1 VPKPRSDPG
10 RVKRHQTRQNRL
22 TNQGMLPPEVLA
34 WVQRDMARAYPRKRD
49 EMSPPTRYRW
59 TSRRI
64 CRRRSKDA
72 HSWIGA
78 GRRACCDLL
87 AGCARCSA
95 GFEHGAT
102 CDRCSSRH
110 RPGMGWLWL
119 GLASGAR
126 TLEPVERRMGS
137 TALRAEPL
145 PRGLEPLW
153 WRARSLRRMA
163 LRRRVGRLV
172 QGLGWVRWRLII
184 HSHDVP
190 TIAAG
195 SLFRRRHE
203 RALGYKCG
211 ARRRA
216 RWR

>member
-1 VPKPRSDPG
+1 
-10 RVKRHQTRQNRL
+10 
-22 TNQGMLPPEVLA
+22 M
-34 WVQRDMARAYPRKRD
+34 
-49 EMSPPTRYRW
+49 
-59 TSRRI
+59 RI
-64 CRRRSKDA
+64 
-72 HSWIGA
+72 
-78 GRRACCDLL
+78 
-87 AGCARCSA
+87 
-95 GFEHGAT
+95 
-102 CDRCSSRH
+102 
-110 RPGMGWLWL
+110 L
-119 GLASGAR
+119 GLALTGGLVVTSSLGAHAAPLGSNMARLATGAAPGIVQAWGGCGWGWHPGAR

-195 SLFRRRHE
+195 FFSSGWPQFGFCRVAQRHRRVRLVSNLRRRIE
-203 RALGYKCG
+203 CAC
-211 ARRRA
+211 RA
-216 RWR
+216 R